1 MFAVKIIKKFS
12 LSYLK
17 SLLFKMYIVMLAVT
31 LDVEFHRTDR
41 DIQRG
46 QQKRKVI
53 SHLFLYSLALYLSL
67 FFCLLICLILLE
79 ELILYPLKGLN
90 SVVSVACSF
99 RFGKYGLNL
108 ASDV

>member
-1 MFAVKIIKKFS
+1 
-12 LSYLK
+12 
-17 SLLFKMYIVMLAVT
+17 MLAVI
-31 LDVEFHRTDR
+31 LGVEFHRTGR
-41 DIQRG
+41 EIQRG

-67 FFCLLICLILLE
+67 IFCLLICLILLE
-79 ELILYPLKGLN
+79 ELRILSSLKGLN

-99 RFGKYGLNL
+99 RLGRYGLNL